1 MSDELTAAQ
10 LKELRDLLLTR
21 RKALTAEMDQNIENL
36 APPEVNAGS
45 VSQDDNARL
54 RNQTREVDAALTNLD
69 AADLALIDRALETMD
84 DGSYGACARCGCAIP
99 FERLKIEPMT
109 QHCVKCKSELE
120 QAAARAG

>member
-54 RNQTREVDAALTNLD
+54 RN
-69 AADLALIDRALETMD
+69 
-84 DGSYGACARCGCAIP
+84 
-99 FERLKIEPMT
+99 
-109 QHCVKCKSELE
+109 
-120 QAAARAG
+120 

>member
-69 AADLALIDRALETMD
+69 AADLARIDRALETMD

-99 FERLKIEPMT
+99 LERLKIEPMT